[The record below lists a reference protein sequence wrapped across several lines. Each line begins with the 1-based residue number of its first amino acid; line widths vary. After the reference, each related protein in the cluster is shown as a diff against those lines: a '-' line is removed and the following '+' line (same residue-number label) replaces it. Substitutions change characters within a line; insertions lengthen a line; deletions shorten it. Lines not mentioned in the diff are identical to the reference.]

1 MSRTETVRL
10 HAGDTLALIRDALRG
25 LRSIYVPGHKYWKA
39 GVMLNDVIEAKSA
52 PAQMFPSRDPRQ
64 SARLMATMDAVN
76 GRFGRGTI
84 RPAVSG
90 VERRWSAK
98 AEYLSP
104 RYTTRADELV
114 SVLSRDDLK
123 PKFE

>member
-84 RPAVSG
+84 SLPFQV
-90 VERRWSAK
+90 
-98 AEYLSP
+98 
-104 RYTTRADELV
+104 
-114 SVLSRDDLK
+114 SRDDGRRKLSTF
-123 PKFE
+123 PRVTRHEPMNWFLCCHEMI